1 MPDSAGTMVAAI
13 EPRFASRVCRAG
25 TLALSR
31 GTGMAAQMA
40 VQIAV
45 GALAGPAGIGTLQ
58 LHMAWGSLLGELV
71 GAGEPTRA
79 LRDHS
84 LNSNKGSAIKRGL
97 IRASNNVLMYAAAL
111 AAFVLVLVFSG
122 LADALGLQTGPLLAS
137 ILISAP
143 LFALT
148 RLFAE
153 TLKALDKAM
162 WAVTLEN
169 TVMPV
174 TILGLCALIATGV
187 VAVSQ
192 TAILCSAV
200 AGLLLGLVLMALS
213 LRQRCLGADNRTAAN
228 AGDPVAAISVRG
240 ESLHFWLNGL
250 LNIAFLQLPF
260 LIMPWLVTVE
270 DIGRY
275 AVAHK
280 LLNVITTLL
289 ILLSAVYGPRFAR
302 AAAATNGT
310 ELRTLLAATQR
321 ISLAIFVPAAAIM
334 LALAEPLAQ
343 LFSLRPGDLL
353 PLLLLLCGG
362 QLLNAATGLSGVLL
376 NMSGAAHLEF
386 RLLIASCTATAL
398 IAAPLGLS
406 FGANGI
412 AAAIAGGIAL
422 RNISSFL
429 AVRRHINNLESQ
441 SL

>member
-1 MPDSAGTMVAAI
+1 MPDSATSIGTVI
-13 EPRFASRVCRAG
+13 EPRFASKMWRAG
-25 TLALSR
+25 TLAVSR

-45 GALAGPAGIGTLQ
+45 GALAGPAGIGALQ

-84 LNSNKGSAIKRGL
+84 LNSSNSSALTRGL
-97 IRASNNVLMYAAAL
+97 IRASKHILMYAAAL
-111 AAFVLVLVFSG
+111 AAFTLILVFSG
-122 LADALGLQTGPLLAS
+122 FADALGLKAGPLLAS

-174 TILGLCALIATGV
+174 MILGLCALIALGV
-187 VAVSQ
+187 IPVSQ
-192 TAILCSAV
+192 TAILTSAV
-200 AGLLLGLVLMALS
+200 IGLLLGLILMATS
-213 LRQRCLGADNRTAAN
+213 LRQRCINTDNRSGASAADG
-228 AGDPVAAISVRG
+228 ASPISVRG
-240 ESLHFWLNGL
+240 ESMHFWLNGL

-260 LIMPWLVTVE
+260 LIMPWLVSVE

-289 ILLSAVYGPRFAR
+289 ILLSAIYGPRFAR
-302 AAAATNGT
+302 AAAVADSGA
-310 ELRTLLAATQR
+310 LRALLATTQR
-321 ISLAIFVPAAAIM
+321 ISLAIFVPAAVLM
-334 LALAEPLAQ
+334 LALAEPLAK
-343 LFSLRPGDLL
+343 LFSLSPGALL
-353 PLLLLLCGG
+353 PLLVLLCGG

-386 RLLIASCTATAL
+386 RLLIASCTATILLAV
-398 IAAPLGLS
+398 PLGLS

-422 RNISSFL
+422 RNVCSYL
-429 AVRRHINNLESQ
+429 AVRRHIYKLGSK
-441 SL
+441 

>member
-1 MPDSAGTMVAAI
+1 
-13 EPRFASRVCRAG
+13 
-25 TLALSR
+25 
-31 GTGMAAQMA
+31 MAAQMA

-58 LHMAWGSLLGELV
+58 LHMAWGSLLGEFV

-84 LNSNKGSAIKRGL
+84 LHSNQGSAIKRGL
-97 IRASNNVLMYAAAL
+97 LRASKNILMYAAAL

-122 LADALGLQTGPLLAS
+122 LADALGLQAGPLLAS

-174 TILGLCALIATGV
+174 MILGLCALIALGIIP
-187 VAVSQ
+187 VSQ
-192 TAILCSAV
+192 TAILSSAV
-200 AGLLLGLVLMALS
+200 AGLLLGLILMAIS
-213 LRQRCLGADNRTAAN
+213 LGQQCIGAATSQTTSAAN
-228 AGDPVAAISVRG
+228 NVSPIRVRG
-240 ESLHFWLNGL
+240 ESMHFWLNGL

-260 LIMPWLVTVE
+260 LIMPWLVSVE

-302 AAAATNGT
+302 AAAAANGQ
-310 ELRTLLAATQR
+310 ELGALLATTQR
-321 ISLAIFVPAAAIM
+321 ISLAIFVPAAVIM
-334 LALAEPLAQ
+334 LALAEPLAK
-343 LFSLRPGDLL
+343 LFSLSPGGLL

-376 NMSGAAHLEF
+376 NMSGAAHLEY
-386 RLLIASCTATAL
+386 RLLIASCTATTVL
-398 IAAPLGLS
+398 AAPLGLS

-422 RNISSFL
+422 RNVSSYL
-429 AVRRHINNLESQ
+429 AVRRHIHKLGSE
-441 SL
+441 